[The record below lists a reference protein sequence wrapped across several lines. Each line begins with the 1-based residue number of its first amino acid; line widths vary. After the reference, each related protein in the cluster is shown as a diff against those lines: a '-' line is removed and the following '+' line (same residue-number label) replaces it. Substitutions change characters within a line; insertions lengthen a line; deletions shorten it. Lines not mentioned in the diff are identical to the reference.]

1 MQHTVQCNLRAGQ
14 AFRATRAKLPRGF
27 SSRGFASA
35 SRRFLRWSGAYGLT
49 LVTQTAH
56 KEPMRIAE
64 RSRVAP
70 EGRSTTAPEK

>member
-14 AFRATRAKLPRGF
+14 AFRATWAKLPRGF

-56 KEPMRIAE
+56 KEPMRISE
-64 RSRVAP
+64 RSCVAP
-70 EGRSTTAPEK
+70 EECSAPVPEK